1 MIQTIKACI
10 RPRIISDLRDLV
22 NKNAERYGDKALYV
36 YKQNG
41 TEKTYTYND
50 MRENMYYLGTAFSK
64 LGLMGKHIAI
74 IGEGL
79 PAYMTTYLATIN
91 GGGVI
96 VPLDK
101 DLPDEELV
109 KLMNI
114 SEVEAIVYTSAF
126 NNRIAKYASELPK
139 LRYFIPVVAEKEE
152 IKADN
157 IIAYNDVIELGKK
170 EYDGGNRDFENYRID
185 LSKLCAILFTSGTTG
200 AGKGVML
207 THKNLTAATNSSCQ
221 SMECDPTCVFVSV
234 LPMNHSYEVTCG
246 HLALSNI
253 GGTTYINDSLK
264 NVMRNFAHFKP
275 NTLILVPLFVETMH
289 KKIWAE
295 IDKKGMR
302 KKVNFAIG
310 LSNFLLKLGIDKRK
324 VFFKQI
330 LEAFGG
336 NLRCIIC
343 GGAPLEP
350 QLIKD
355 FNAFGI
361 VVLEGYGITECAPL
375 VAVNRVGKERFHTV
389 GTPVDGCRVKTDA
402 PDEISEGELLVS
414 GDNVMLG
421 YYKNEEAT
429 QDVFTADGW
438 FKTGDIGHLDSEGY
452 IYITGRKKNIII
464 LSNGKNIYP
473 EELEHYLFGCD
484 MIGEAVVVGRK
495 NAKGE
500 IVITA
505 LVYPNQDVCKGK
517 SKDEIFT
524 AIKEAINQINKKLP
538 AYKQIHDLELR
549 DTEFEKTTSRK
560 IKRYKVQ

>member
-1 MIQTIKACI
+1 MVKTLRACV
-10 RPRIISDLRDLV
+10 RPRVISDLRDLV
-22 NKNAERYGDKALYV
+22 IKNAERYADKALYV
-36 YKQNG
+36 YKENG
-41 TEKTYTYND
+41 IEKTYTYND
-50 MRENMYYLGTAFSK
+50 MRDNMYYLGTAFAK
-64 LGLMGKHIAI
+64 LGIMGTHIAV

-79 PAYMTTYLATIN
+79 PAYMTTYFATVN

-101 DLPDEELV
+101 DLPDEELI

-114 SEVEAIVYTSAF
+114 SEVSAVVYTSAF
-126 NNRIAKYASELPK
+126 NNRLATYSSSLPRIK
-139 LRYFIPVVAEKEE
+139 YFIPVNREGEQTE
-152 IKADN
+152 SDL
-157 IIAYNDVIELGKK
+157 IIGYDEVINLGKA
-170 EYDGGNRDFENYRID
+170 EYESGNKTFENYEID
-185 LSKLCAILFTSGTTG
+185 LEKLCAILFTSGTTG

-207 THKNLTAATNSSCQ
+207 SHGNLTAATNSSCQ
-221 SMECDPTCVFVSV
+221 SMECDPTCTFVSV
-234 LPMNHSYEVTCG
+234 LPMNHSYEVTCE

-253 GGTTYINDSLK
+253 GGTTFINDSLK

-275 NTLILVPLFVETMH
+275 NTLVLVPLFVETMY

-302 KKVNFAIG
+302 KKVNFAIK

-324 VFFKQI
+324 KFFAQI
-330 LEAFGG
+330 LNAFGG

-361 VVLEGYGITECAPL
+361 VLLEGYGITECAPL
-375 VAVNRVGKERFHTV
+375 VAVNRVGKERAHTV
-389 GTPVDGCRVKTDA
+389 GTAVEGCKVKTDA
-402 PDEISEGELLVS
+402 DDGVSEGELLVL
-414 GDNVMLG
+414 GNNVMMG

-429 QDVFTADGW
+429 NDVFTEDGW
-438 FKTGDIGHLDSEGY
+438 FKTGDIGRIDNDGY

-473 EELEHYLFGCD
+473 EELEHYLFKCEL
-484 MIGEAVVVGRK
+484 ITEAVVIGRK
-495 NAKGE
+495 NANGE
-500 IVITA
+500 VVITA
-505 LVYPNQDVCKGK
+505 VVYPNEELTASK
-517 SKDEIFT
+517 SNDEVYSL
-524 AIKEAINQINKKLP
+524 IKAEINGINKNLP
-538 AYKQIHDLELR
+538 PYKQIHDLELR